1 MSIPFLFFHKNTPY
15 NQHDRTLVLFP
26 SNKEQTFGYNNTI
39 TKKGVIHMDGLFMR
53 SIEENIPLEM
63 IYLADNQELSQ
74 RKLIVKEVNDEYIRA
89 FCLLRKQMRTFKR
102 ENILSIMPES
112 RTNYRYLH

>member
-1 MSIPFLFFHKNTPY
+1 M
-15 NQHDRTLVLFP
+15 
-26 SNKEQTFGYNNTI
+26 E
-39 TKKGVIHMDGLFMR
+39 GLFMR